1 MTIRG
6 TSNQSVITVTR
17 SVVGQGIEHGPAK
30 NSTDQGGAGFPQVGS
45 AEFKESE
52 NASPGYTWTPAGEH
66 LALGTAQSDYTA
78 P

>member
-6 TSNQSVITVTR
+6 TSNQSVKTTVKSIT
-17 SVVGQGIEHGPAK
+17 SQGIELGPAK
-30 NSTDQGGAGFPQVGS
+30 NATDQGGAGFPQVGV

-52 NASPGYTWTPAGEH
+52 NASPGYTWTPSDDH
-66 LALGTAQSDYTA
+66 LPLGTAQSDYTA